1 MTPLLSLVQ
10 WLHRDI
16 LFLLGVL
23 IPVIKHLFFDIQNT
37 TVVILFI
44 IKLYTLIF
52 LKRKCDIIIKS
63 TIILKYWALIYDRSK
78 GVSGF
83 IVVLFLFNCW
93 KISFILIC
101 FSKSDNMN
109 LLIQLLNLVWK
120 ENQSVHF
127 NITEMIL
134 IRKWNNWNHLH
145 PLSERS
151 FWSCSDS
158 LLQLSSFF
166 FSQKKIAE
174 ISKITEK
181 KIIPD
186 IMIRTQMFRSSHH
199 KASNFWVQVSYYN
212 IIKSKH
218 WTLEKNNTK
227 VTAEN
232 ICSKKNMEECVLK
245 TRMPQFQPK

>member
-1 MTPLLSLVQ
+1 LFQWCFYFRPILPSLGENLIALARGHSCDSIILSCPMAPPWYSLSPGGTNTCNQ
-10 WLHRDI
+10 TFI
-16 LFLLGVL
+16 
-23 IPVIKHLFFDIQNT
+23 FDIQST

-127 NITEMIL
+127 NSQRWFWLENEITETIYTPFKKGHFGAVL
-134 IRKWNNWNHLH
+134 TVYYNFHL
-145 PLSERS
+145 
-151 FWSCSDS
+151 
-158 LLQLSSFF
+158 F

-181 KIIPD
+181 NIIPD

-218 WTLEKNNTK
+218 WTLGK
-227 VTAEN
+227 
-232 ICSKKNMEECVLK
+232 
-245 TRMPQFQPK
+245 